1 MRLFISITSS
11 FLFFFSSPT
20 MAQFGNLM
28 KDLKGAAEAIQK
40 SVQEAQPSKDGN
52 PLSLPSAGG
61 GVLSSEEYCKRF
73 TGSPSVQALS
83 KAMATL
89 GKDSVKL
96 TNDHTYL
103 DNQNG
108 DLEKWVSAKLA
119 TLPGRTARP
128 PLTESQ
134 LFTPLIDIV
143 NSCAQ
148 KNVNTDLF
156 LVGARS
162 DYTGGADSKFLLGG
176 SIPLVTRPGKVGHG
190 NRNSREATILA
201 FLFDGAEDE
210 IKKISPNPTA
220 SFSAA
225 ADSLKQHQKKLAD
238 NKAAEAEKEAQAQK
252 RRAEAAAFEAS
263 PDGQLLYSYQHFQIV
278 QLCHDIRK
286 GLAVQFV
293 TNNEISD
300 FKSKMK
306 QIENKLKGSVKDK
319 NTDRIWQAA
328 EKNNRNFGS
337 IELDGKQIQG
347 IDLVSVITSNNK
359 SNWTSAKADCDL
371 QVELFRNQIKE
382 VLGNEK
388 LKKSF

>member
-1 MRLFISITSS
+1 MGKSNFTKEDKV
-11 FLFFFSSPT
+11 FS
-20 MAQFGNLM
+20 
-28 KDLKGAAEAIQK
+28 KGTK
-40 SVQEAQPSKDGN
+40 KFD
-52 PLSLPSAGG
+52 
-61 GVLSSEEYCKRF
+61 
-73 TGSPSVQALS
+73 
-83 KAMATL
+83 
-89 GKDSVKL
+89 DS
-96 TNDHTYL
+96 
-103 DNQNG
+103 
-108 DLEKWVSAKLA
+108 
-119 TLPGRTARP
+119 
-128 PLTESQ
+128 
-134 LFTPLIDIV
+134 
-143 NSCAQ
+143 
-148 KNVNTDLF
+148 
-156 LVGARS
+156 
-162 DYTGGADSKFLLGG
+162 
-176 SIPLVTRPGKVGHG
+176 
-190 NRNSREATILA
+190 
-201 FLFDGAEDE
+201 EDE